1 MSTEHTPDRRNPA
14 GPWLRADRTA
24 GLGVDGRTERV
35 ESRLGDV
42 IAAGVLAPGDRLPS
56 EVELARLLGVA
67 PVTVRAAL
75 ERLRLRGLV
84 VTRRG
89 RSGGSF
95 VADRVDIA
103 AIARHRLAQL
113 NANDLRDLAVHY
125 IAVASAA
132 LSMAAG
138 VAQPAQIGVLRRR
151 VAAADRVVGAQ
162 WSRLL
167 DAVLLDMAA
176 LSGSERL
183 TAEQARLQ
191 LEYLPLLDLV
201 FQGDSVERAERVRA
215 VLLILDAL
223 ERGDAT
229 ATVDAFTRQAQR
241 GFERLVD
248 LAGHTPPDAAPV
260 GESASA
266 RGSAPSSSR
275 PTDTDRRT
283 PTD

>member
-1 MSTEHTPDRRNPA
+1 MTETDRRANRNPA

-24 GLGVDGRTERV
+24 GLGADGRTERV
-35 ESRLGDV
+35 EARVGDV
-42 IAAGVLAPGDRLPS
+42 IAAGVLAPGERLPS
-56 EVELARLLGVA
+56 EIELARLLGVA

-75 ERLRLRGLV
+75 DRLRHRGLV

-95 VADRVDIA
+95 VADRVDVA

-113 NANDLRDLAVHY
+113 DAPALRDLAVHY

-132 LSMAAG
+132 LSLAAG
-138 VAQPAQIGVLRRR
+138 VADPAGVAPLRRR
-151 VAAADRVVGAQ
+151 VAAAEHADGAQ

-201 FQGDSVERAERVRA
+201 FQGDRAERAERVRA

-223 ERGDAT
+223 ERGDAP
-229 ATVDAFTRQAQR
+229 ATVEAFTRQAQR
-241 GFERLVD
+241 GFERLVE
-248 LAGHTPPDAAPV
+248 LAGHTPPP
-260 GESASA
+260 
-266 RGSAPSSSR
+266 PSPSR
-275 PTDTDRRT
+275 
-283 PTD
+283 